1 MTVARFFDWFQ
12 LAVLG
17 CLACLGLGRALV
29 LRARGV
35 RVLALD
41 RQRTPTHQMWDFL
54 TVMCL
59 LAWFGETVAQAWP
72 LPIHFVPQPLQ
83 TVLVEAATVKGA
95 GAVLMLAGL
104 LSYGLALR
112 ALGDSWR
119 GGIDRERPGPLV
131 TRGIYKWTRN
141 PCYVS
146 FDLLAAGTFLMQGRL
161 IFLLLALGL
170 GVLLH
175 VQIRRE
181 ERFLAEFYG
190 DAYREYCT
198 RVARYLKWR

>member
-1 MTVARFFDWFQ
+1 MARFFDWFQ

-17 CLACLGLGRALV
+17 CLACLGIGRALV

-35 RVLALD
+35 RVIAID
-41 RQRTPTHQMWDFL
+41 WQRTPEHKMGDLL

-72 LPIHFVPQPLQ
+72 LPIHFVPQPLR
-83 TVLVEAATVKGA
+83 TVLMDAAMVKAA
-95 GAVLMLAGL
+95 GAVMMLAGL

-119 GGIDRERPGPLV
+119 GGIDRKSPGPLV
-131 TRGIYKWTRN
+131 TCGIYAWTRN
-141 PCYVS
+141 PIYAS

-161 IFLLLALGL
+161 IFLMLALGL
-170 GVLLH
+170 GVMLH
-175 VQIRRE
+175 IQIRRE
-181 ERFLAEFYG
+181 ERFLTGFYG
-190 DAYREYCT
+190 DAYREYCA
-198 RVARYLKWR
+198 RVGRYLKWR

>member
-1 MTVARFFDWFQ
+1 MARFFDWVQ

-29 LRARGV
+29 LHARGV
-35 RVLALD
+35 RVLAID
-41 RQRTPTHQMWDFL
+41 WQRTPTHKLGDLL

-59 LAWFGETVAQAWP
+59 LAWFCETVAQAWP
-72 LPIHFVPQPLQ
+72 LPIHFVPQPLRI
-83 TVLVEAATVKGA
+83 VLMDAATVKAA
-95 GAVLMLAGL
+95 GAVMMLAGL
-104 LSYGLALR
+104 LCYGLALR

-119 GGIDRERPGPLV
+119 GGIDRKTPGPLV
-131 TRGIYKWTRN
+131 IRGIYTWTRN
-141 PCYVS
+141 PCYIS
-146 FDLLAAGTFLMQGRL
+146 FDLLAAGTFLIQGRL

-175 VQIRRE
+175 IQIRRE

-190 DAYREYCT
+190 DAYREYCG
-198 RVARYLKWR
+198 RVGRYLKWR